1 MSVAPAGLAWRVAR
15 QAVRALWAV
24 VFVAPLAVALVLAL
38 AQAADPGAWRALLAD
53 PQTLPAWRLSVGTA
67 VGASLS
73 ALLMAMVI
81 TTHLHGSRWWPRVS
95 SALAPMLALPHAA
108 FAIGFALL
116 LMPSGLAARALA
128 LATGWIDPPDWRSVN
143 DPQGLVLMVV
153 LALKELPFLLWNL
166 VALLARPEL
175 SAQLQRH
182 VLLAGTLG
190 YRAPVLWWRVLWPML
205 LPRLAWPLLAVLA
218 YSLSVVDVA
227 LVIGPLSPPTLAALA
242 WQSLLDGDP
251 ASQALGAVQVVVL
264 AVTLIALAGLAG
276 LAGALWRRV
285 ALRVATAG
293 HRPAAGRRV
302 DRSRLARLLSLAV
315 ALTYALVALML
326 VLAASAGPWPFP
338 ALLPSSWDPLAAL
351 RAALWP
357 TLAFSAA
364 LAAAASVL
372 ALVLAIG
379 WLEATPPR
387 VDAALTPVLLA
398 PLVIPPL
405 LLLIGLY
412 QGALWLRLDG
422 SVWGLLWVHVVV
434 VLPYAFIVLAPAW
447 RGYDA
452 RFETTALALGRGR
465 LAFWWRVKWPMQ
477 RAPIAAALSVGFAVA
492 LAQYLPTLFVGAGR
506 FATVTTE
513 AVTLS
518 AGGQRQS
525 AVVYALWQAL
535 LPLLGFALAA
545 AVRHPRPGRPPVT
558 A

>member
-1 MSVAPAGLAWRVAR
+1 MSAAPVGLAWRVGR
-15 QAVRALWAV
+15 QAVRALWGML
-24 VFVAPLAVALVLAL
+24 FVAPLAVGLVLGL
-38 AQAADPGAWRALLAD
+38 AQAADAGAWRALVAD
-53 PQTLPAWRLSVGTA
+53 PQTLPSWRLSVGTA
-67 VGASLS
+67 AGSSLL
-73 ALLMAMVI
+73 ALLIAMVI

-128 LATGWIDPPDWRSVN
+128 LATGWVDPPDWRSVN
-143 DPQGLVLMVV
+143 DAQGLALMAVLV
-153 LALKELPFLLWNL
+153 LKELPFLLWNL

-190 YRAPVLWWRVLWPML
+190 YRAPALWWRVLWPML

-227 LVIGPLSPPTLAALA
+227 LVVGPLSPPTLAALA

-264 AVTLIALAGLAG
+264 AVTLVALVGVAWLV
-276 LAGALWRRV
+276 GALWRR
-285 ALRVATAG
+285 AAMRVAVGG
-293 HRPAAGRRV
+293 HRPVGGRRF
-302 DRSRLARLLSLAV
+302 DGSWPTRALALMI
-315 ALTYALVALML
+315 ALVYALVALLL

-357 TLAFSAA
+357 TLGFSAG

-379 WLEATPPR
+379 WLEVTSPR
-387 VDAALTPVLLA
+387 VDAVLTPVLLA
-398 PLVIPPL
+398 PLVVPPL

-412 QGALWLRLDG
+412 RGALWLRLDG
-422 SVWGLLWVHVVV
+422 SVWGLLWVHVIV

-447 RGYDA
+447 RSYDA
-452 RFETTALALGRGR
+452 RFETTALALGRRR

-492 LAQYLPTLFVGAGR
+492 LAQYLPTLFIGAGR

-525 AVVYALWQAL
+525 AVVHALWQAL
-535 LPLLGFALAA
+535 LPMLGFALAA
-545 AVRHPRPGRPPVT
+545 AVRRPLANRLP
-558 A
+558 AAH